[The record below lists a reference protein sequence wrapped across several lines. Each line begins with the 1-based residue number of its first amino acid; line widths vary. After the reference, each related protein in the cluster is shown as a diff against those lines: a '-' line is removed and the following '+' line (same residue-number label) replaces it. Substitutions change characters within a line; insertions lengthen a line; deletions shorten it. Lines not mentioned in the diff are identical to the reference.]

1 MNASQVTFRRLV
13 GLAMNA
19 LFALGAGCIGGEPAI
34 APDGNAQADSPPA
47 QTESAA
53 LTCGEDGRTLAPNSH
68 FFVPD
73 PNPGAVTQF
82 FDLLKASRADD
93 AFRIA
98 ALEGTPRAVW
108 FTDGSPADVEHAVRE
123 TMRAAARTHR
133 VPVLVA
139 YNVPFR
145 DCAQFSAGG
154 AADTTAY
161 AAWIDGFAR
170 GIGDRKA
177 VVILEPDSLGI
188 IPYNTTLFG
197 AAEWCKPTVTDD
209 QGNTVP
215 APGASPAERYAQLNY
230 AVDSLEAKAPHASV
244 YLDGTHSAWLGV
256 GEAAFRLFTAGVQR
270 AQGFFLNVSNYQPTD
285 QLAQFGVWVSDC
297 LTAATAGAP
306 WAAGHFD
313 FCPSQYDPAT
323 NYTTVNFSPDF
334 AAGVTAGLMN
344 MLAGAVATTRFV
356 IDTSRNGQG
365 PWQPTAVYP
374 DAQVWCNPPGR
385 GVGLRPTAST
395 GLPLADAELWI
406 KVPGESDGP
415 CNRGIAGST
424 TDPEWGGI
432 VDPVAGGWFPQQ
444 ALELATLASPPLLDP
459 R

>member
-1 MNASQVTFRRLV
+1 MNASKVTCRPLMGVAMSGLCVAGV
-13 GLAMNA
+13 GC
-19 LFALGAGCIGGEPAI
+19 FGGGPAI
-34 APDGNAQADSPPA
+34 APAGNATADAPA
-47 QTESAA
+47 VETESTA
-53 LTCGEDGRTLAPNSH
+53 LTCAQDGRTLAPDTR
-68 FFVPD
+68 FFIPE
-73 PNPGAVTQF
+73 PEAGAVTEF
-82 FDLLKASRADD
+82 FDLLKAKRADD

-98 ALEGTPRAVW
+98 ALEATPRAVW
-108 FTDGSPADVEHAVRE
+108 FNDGSPTDVEHAVRE
-123 TMRAAARTHR
+123 TVRAASRVHR

-154 AADTTAY
+154 AADTAAY
-161 AAWIDGFAR
+161 QAWIDGFAR
-170 GIGDRKA
+170 GIGDHKA

-230 AVDSLEAKAPHASV
+230 AVDSLEAQAPRASV

-270 AQGFFLNVSNYQPTD
+270 TQGFFLNVSNYQPTD

-297 LTAATAGAP
+297 ITAATAGAP

-334 AAGVTAGLMN
+334 AAGVTASLVN
-344 MLAGAVATTRFV
+344 MLGGAAATTRFV

-365 PWQPTAVYP
+365 PWQPTVVYP
-374 DAQVWCNPPGR
+374 DAQLWCNPPAR
-385 GVGLRPTAST
+385 GAGPRPTAAT

-406 KVPGESDGP
+406 KTPGESDGS

-424 TDPEWGGI
+424 TDPEWGGS
-432 VDPVAGGWFPQQ
+432 VDPAAGVWFPEQ
-444 ALELATLASPPLLDP
+444 ALELATLANPPLIDP
-459 R
+459 